1 MPELPEVE
9 TVVRGLRSQI
19 VGETFA
25 QVEVLHPTLIVQG
38 DRDAFREG
46 LLDCTIRDVTRRAK
60 FLCFHLSPKGY
71 LLGHLRM
78 TGKFIVAETEPPL
91 DKHQRV
97 RFQFQSGRWLVF
109 SDVRCF
115 GTLEVLNTL
124 EESHALANLGLEPLS
139 SDFTPDS
146 LRNPFQRTSRNIKS
160 VLLDQ
165 RVIVGIGNIYA
176 SEILYRIGIHPE
188 RPAQQIRPKERKQ
201 LVATTKSVLQEAIAM
216 NGTSISDFRRVD
228 DKTGEFQEFLRVYG
242 KDGSPCGTCGTPIQR
257 IVQQQR
263 SSFFCPTCQR

>member
-19 VGETFA
+19 VGETIDR
-25 QVEVLHPTLIVQG
+25 VEILHPTLIVQG
-38 DRDAFREG
+38 DRKAFRDR
-46 LLDCTIRDVTRRAK
+46 LLERTIHDVTRRAK

-78 TGKFIVAETEPPL
+78 TGKFVVTETEPSL

-97 RFQFQSGRWLVF
+97 RFRFQSGRWMVF

-115 GTLEVLNTL
+115 GTLEALDTL
-124 EESHALANLGLEPLS
+124 EESPALANLGLEPLS
-139 SDFTPDS
+139 SKFTPDS

-160 VLLDQ
+160 MLLDQ
-165 RVIVGIGNIYA
+165 RVVVGIGNIYA
-176 SEILYRIGIHPE
+176 SEILYRIGVHPE
-188 RPAQQIRPKERKQ
+188 RPAQQVRSKERKQ
-201 LVATTKSVLQEAIAM
+201 LVATTKFVLQEAIAM

-228 DKTGEFQEFLRVYG
+228 DKTGEFQDFLRVYG
-242 KDGSPCGTCGTPIQR
+242 KDGSPCPTCGTPIQR

-263 SSFFCPTCQR
+263 SSFFCPACQQ

>member
-19 VGETFA
+19 VGETIDR
-25 QVEVLHPTLIVQG
+25 VEILHPTLIVQG
-38 DRDAFREG
+38 DRKVFRDR
-46 LLDCTIRDVTRRAK
+46 LLGRTIHGVTRRAK
-60 FLCFHLSPKGY
+60 FLCFQLAPEGY

-78 TGKFIVAETEPPL
+78 TGKFVVIDAEPEL

-97 RFQFQSGRWLVF
+97 RFRFQSRRWMVF

-115 GTLEVLNTL
+115 GTLEVLDTL
-124 EESHALANLGLEPLS
+124 EESAALANLGLEPLTPE
-139 SDFTPDS
+139 FTPGS
-146 LRNPFQRTSRNIKS
+146 LRDPFQRTSRNIKS

-165 RVIVGIGNIYA
+165 RVVVGIGNIYA
-176 SEILYRIGIHPE
+176 SEILYRIGVHPE
-188 RPAQQIRPKERKQ
+188 RPAQQIQPKERKQ
-201 LVATTKSVLQEAIAM
+201 LVAATKSVLEEAIAM

-242 KDGSPCGTCGTPIQR
+242 KDGSPCTTCGTPIQR

-263 SSFFCPTCQR
+263 SSFFCPTCQQ

>member
-19 VGETFA
+19 VGETIDR
-25 QVEVLHPTLIVQG
+25 VEILHPTLIVQG
-38 DRDAFREG
+38 DRKAFLDR
-46 LLDCTIRDVTRRAK
+46 LLERTIHDVTRRAK
-60 FLCFHLSPKGY
+60 FLCFHLSPRGY

-78 TGKFIVAETEPPL
+78 TGKFVVTETELSL

-139 SDFTPDS
+139 LDLGVVQLALLEITMPQPKAVEAVASKQT
-146 LRNPFQRTSRNIKS
+146 TVEIAS
-160 VLLDQ
+160 VRGDQ
-165 RVIVGIGNIYA
+165 
-176 SEILYRIGIHPE
+176 
-188 RPAQQIRPKERKQ
+188 
-201 LVATTKSVLQEAIAM
+201 
-216 NGTSISDFRRVD
+216 SIDFRSRRGHPAHPLRRTHRRVLRD
-228 DKTGEFQEFLRVYG
+228 CVAVGGMTGMRPRVHVLGPRLAGQEGAIV
-242 KDGSPCGTCGTPIQR
+242 SPYD
-257 IVQQQR
+257 
-263 SSFFCPTCQR
+263 

>member
-9 TVVRGLRSQI
+9 TVVRGLQSQI

-25 QVEVLHPTLIVQG
+25 DVEILHPTLIVQG
-38 DRDAFREG
+38 NRDVFREK
-46 LLDCTIRDVTRRAK
+46 LQNRTIRQVTRRAK
-60 FLCFHLSPKGY
+60 FLCFHLAPTGY

-78 TGKFIVAETEPPL
+78 TGKFVIAEAEPST

-97 RFQFQSGRWLVF
+97 RFRFQSGRWMIF

-115 GTLEVLNTL
+115 GTLEMLDTL
-124 EESHALANLGLEPLS
+124 EDSRALANLGLEPLAS
-139 SDFTPDS
+139 EFTPEA
-146 LRNPFQRTSRNIKS
+146 LRNPLQRTSRNIKS

-165 RVIVGIGNIYA
+165 RVVVGIGNIYA
-176 SEILYRIGIHPE
+176 SEILYRIGVHPE
-188 RPAQQIRPKERKQ
+188 RPAQQVRPKERKQ

-228 DKTGEFQEFLRVYG
+228 DKTGEFQAFLRVYG
-242 KDGSPCGTCGTPIQR
+242 KDGSPCDTCGTPIQR

-263 SSFFCPTCQR
+263 SSFFCPTCQQ

>member
-19 VGETFA
+19 VGETIDR
-25 QVEVLHPTLIVQG
+25 VEILHPTLIVQG
-38 DRDAFREG
+38 DRKTFRDR
-46 LLDCTIRDVTRRAK
+46 LLGRTIHGVTRRAK
-60 FLCFHLSPKGY
+60 FLCFQLAPEGY

-78 TGKFIVAETEPPL
+78 TGKFVVIDAEPEL

-97 RFQFQSGRWLVF
+97 RFRFQSRRWMVF

-115 GTLEVLNTL
+115 GTLEVLDTL
-124 EESHALANLGLEPLS
+124 EESAALANLGLEPLTPE
-139 SDFTPDS
+139 FTPGS
-146 LRNPFQRTSRNIKS
+146 LRDPFQRTSRNIKS

-165 RVIVGIGNIYA
+165 RVVVGIGNIYA
-176 SEILYRIGIHPE
+176 SEILYRIGVHPE
-188 RPAQQIRPKERKQ
+188 RPAQQIQPKERKQ
-201 LVATTKSVLQEAIAM
+201 LVAATKSVLEEAIAM

-242 KDGSPCGTCGTPIQR
+242 KDGSPCTTCGTPIQR

-263 SSFFCPTCQR
+263 SSFFCPTCQQ